1 MNGEILCV
9 GTELLLGDV
18 INTNAAFAARGLAE
32 IGIGVYRQAV
42 VGDNPGRLKA
52 ALQEALNRADL
63 VILTGGLGPTYDD
76 LTKETTAEFFGRE
89 MEMHLPS
96 LEKIRGY
103 FAKTRRQMTL
113 NNEKQAM
120 MPKGAVVFP
129 NHYGTAP
136 GLALEDEEK
145 GKIAVL
151 LPGPPSEM
159 EPMFTEEV
167 LPYLRKKTGVG
178 ALVSRT
184 VHIFGMGESAVEEQL
199 RELMIASKN
208 PTLAPYAK
216 EGEVQLRITARADT
230 PEQAAALAAPMVEK
244 VLNKVGEVVYG
255 VDVGTLQNAVVQEL
269 KRQGW
274 KAAVAESCTG
284 GLLAKRITEIPGSS
298 QVFDCGIV
306 SYANEV
312 KAGVLGV
319 SRETL
324 ERYGAV
330 SSQTAMEMAKGVR
343 KLAGAQFGVSTTGI
357 AGPDGGTAEKP
368 VGLVYVGLDWEGHSE
383 AVELRLSRGRNRE
396 REKIRYLASSHG
408 LALLLKAIRQAAGDL
423 ERE

>member
-1 MNGEILCV
+1 M
-9 GTELLLGDV
+9 
-18 INTNAAFAARGLAE
+18 
-32 IGIGVYRQAV
+32 
-42 VGDNPGRLKA
+42 
-52 ALQEALNRADL
+52 
-63 VILTGGLGPTYDD
+63 
-76 LTKETTAEFFGRE
+76 
-89 MEMHLPS
+89 
-96 LEKIRGY
+96 
-103 FAKTRRQMTL
+103 
-113 NNEKQAM
+113 
-120 MPKGAVVFP
+120 
-129 NHYGTAP
+129 
-136 GLALEDEEK
+136 
-145 GKIAVL
+145 
-151 LPGPPSEM
+151 
-159 EPMFTEEV
+159 
-167 LPYLRKKTGVG
+167 
-178 ALVSRT
+178 
-184 VHIFGMGESAVEEQL
+184 
-199 RELMIASKN
+199 
-208 PTLAPYAK
+208 
-216 EGEVQLRITARADT
+216 
-230 PEQAAALAAPMVEK
+230 
-244 VLNKVGEVVYG
+244 
-255 VDVGTLQNAVVQEL
+255 
-269 KRQGW
+269 
-274 KAAVAESCTG
+274 
-284 GLLAKRITEIPGSS
+284 AKRITEIPGSS